1 MSENQ
6 DAELVGSSVSGSEPE
21 PPAGAETWVVRDPSV
36 LGEVIR
42 AARDA
47 NGMTQADLAEA
58 AGLHRSYLSNLER
71 GISTDQ
77 TERLFRVLRRLG
89 LEITIEVPAP
99 ADGSSA
105 GIG

>member
-1 MSENQ
+1 MPFMSGDQ
-6 DAELVGSSVSGSEPE
+6 DITGDSGS
-21 PPAGAETWVVRDPSV
+21 ATETWVVRDPLV

-47 NGMTQADLAEA
+47 NGVTQAELAEA

-71 GISTDQ
+71 GIATDQ

-89 LEITIEVPAP
+89 LEIRIDVPVAVD
-99 ADGSSA
+99 ASDDAS
-105 GIG
+105 

>member
-6 DAELVGSSVSGSEPE
+6 DAEFVDVSASVPE
-21 PPAGAETWVVRDPSV
+21 PTAGAETWVVRDPSV

-89 LEITIEVPAP
+89 LDIRIDVPVSDP
-99 ADGSSA
+99 SGGDV
-105 GIG
+105 